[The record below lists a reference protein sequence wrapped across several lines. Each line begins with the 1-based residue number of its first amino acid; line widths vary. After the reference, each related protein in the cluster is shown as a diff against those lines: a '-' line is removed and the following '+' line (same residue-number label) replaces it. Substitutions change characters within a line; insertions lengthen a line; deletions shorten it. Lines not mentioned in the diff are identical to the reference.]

1 MQTLMSVGAVSAST
15 ATDLFNDCLSKS
27 GSTYR
32 VDTDDLGDAVE
43 SLNNSLR
50 AFDFQVDATVCSDG
64 DVWWGFVNTA
74 RDDAAK
80 LACAFTST
88 QLALFQA
95 ITDAIKTSDHGKI
108 GIAAATNMVSQL
120 GEGSRMRVLEG
131 SKTIQKL
138 AQLQWLSIDKDEDRN
153 TQAVVFGP
161 RAYLELPDV
170 RSWARQRANGLSGD
184 IDEDEDEDTQGNG
197 DIDLDINEDEDQVL
211 DEGDADEGDG
221 IEDEEDETTLNNIR
235 KSTVFVPDE
244 EEEQPAPRRRKR
256 KKVKTQD
263 EIDEA
268 SQPTSRRSTRSSQRS
283 QSTQESPLKRPRRS
297 RRR

>member
-88 QLALFQA
+88 QRHRR
-95 ITDAIKTSDHGKI
+95 SDQH
-108 GIAAATNMVSQL
+108 GIAVGRGQQNACIGRKQNNPEIGAAAM
-120 GEGSRMRVLEG
+120 
-131 SKTIQKL
+131 
-138 AQLQWLSIDKDEDRN
+138 AQYR
-153 TQAVVFGP
+153 
-161 RAYLELPDV
+161 
-170 RSWARQRANGLSGD
+170 
-184 IDEDEDEDTQGNG
+184 
-197 DIDLDINEDEDQVL
+197 
-211 DEGDADEGDG
+211 
-221 IEDEEDETTLNNIR
+221 
-235 KSTVFVPDE
+235 
-244 EEEQPAPRRRKR
+244 
-256 KKVKTQD
+256 
-263 EIDEA
+263 
-268 SQPTSRRSTRSSQRS
+268 
-283 QSTQESPLKRPRRS
+283 
-297 RRR
+297 